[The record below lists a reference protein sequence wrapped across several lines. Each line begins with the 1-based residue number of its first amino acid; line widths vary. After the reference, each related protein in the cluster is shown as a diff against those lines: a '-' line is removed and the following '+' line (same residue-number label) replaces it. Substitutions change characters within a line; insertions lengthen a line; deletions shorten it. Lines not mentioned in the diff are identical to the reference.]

1 MKTLL
6 HTFILFVSLLI
17 IPHFVQATHYGGG
30 EINYRCIG
38 FSQYEVTVT
47 YYEDCNVNFI
57 PISSVSLRYES
68 ISCGISTITTFIPRD
83 TFYDVSPLCLAV
95 ADSSSC
101 NGGSLPGV
109 RKVIYLDTITLPAN
123 CIDWE
128 FYTEGCCRNTA
139 TVNLANPTNQWISI
153 EAGLNNLSYLCNSN
167 PRFEN
172 IAVSFAQLGQPFF
185 YDPRAVDDDGDEL
198 RFRLVSAL
206 GQHNIPLAYAAG
218 LSGTQPIYAPFV
230 MDSLTGRLTYTPIV
244 TVGDFVITYLVDE
257 YRNGNWIGSTQRE
270 VRIAVINDAGTFGN
284 FPPVSTLTNVTG
296 GFQQGN
302 TITVCSG
309 QPLSFDLLVNDPD
322 AGDTLQILDYDVYN
336 KCPGATFTTTGVNPA
351 VGTFNWTPQG
361 GGVYKIGLV
370 TQDVKCPIIGSHQFT
385 EITIFVQNSSVTMGQ
400 SDQFLCS
407 SPSITLD
414 AYGTFGTYL
423 WSTGDTT
430 PSITVTTAGVYS
442 VSVDGACGPST
453 GSIEIFDYPEVV
465 INGGSNDTAIVQGD
479 SLSLMASL
487 GNGLTSDLFFRKDTS
502 IFIAPSSVVVVDL
515 PVSNIF
521 PTQIDSTTVVEVC
534 VDILQ
539 LAGAIELYLIAPNG
553 AMLELSK
560 DNGGFASFDQTCFS
574 IDAID
579 LITNYNN
586 NNPPFNGSNL
596 PANSSFVP
604 QGDWQNLYGGA
615 TSSLWRLGVRQNS
628 TSFPS
633 QLNYFSIQFGGGYD
647 YIWTAV
653 DSSLS
658 CLNCPNPTV
667 APDTTT
673 SYIVQMTDGAGCTS
687 YDTLTVTILRPDPID
702 TIYINAEQ
710 DSIVVACVSLPS
722 FMGPITFKDI
732 ISVPMNGTF
741 GYGIPVL
748 LPDHCIDYEGFV
760 SNVSDTFML
769 AFCDNAGVCDTN
781 VFIATVGSC
790 VWAGDTD
797 TSQTVNNFDLLP
809 IGLGYGE
816 VDYVRTN
823 ADLLFDCEPNRDWT
837 NSTPLT
843 GVNYKHS
850 DCDGNGIVNAD
861 DTMGIALNWGQF
873 YLKSGG
879 GTAANGIPLYTD
891 YYQTVEGATIQ
902 VPIIL
907 GDSLNP
913 VDSAYGVAFT
923 INYDPTLVDTNSV
936 SVNFLNS
943 WFGQINTDMI
953 AVSKD
958 FYTPGQIQV
967 GLTRIDHTYRSGM
980 GQIGAIQMT
989 IKDDIIKKSANT
1001 HLNMFIDNV
1010 RLISDQEV
1018 EISTVPVYTYVLI
1031 VDTTTITSTGAV
1043 ENLNNLLVYPNPASS
1058 TIYLES
1064 EQSILQQMEVFN
1076 VAGQQ
1081 IFSKN
1086 LNSNQHTLSVA
1097 NLSEGIYLLRVQTDK
1112 GLHQKRMVVRR

>member
-1 MKTLL
+1 MKNIL
-6 HTFILFVSLLI
+6 HAFILFVGLVLT
-17 IPHFVQATHYGGG
+17 PHLVQATHYGGG
-30 EINYRCIG
+30 EISYRCIG
-38 FSQYEVTVT
+38 FSQYEVTIT
-47 YYEDCNVNFI
+47 YYEDCDVNFI
-57 PISSVSLRYES
+57 PIASVNLIYES
-68 ISCGISTITTFIPRD
+68 ISCSMAPTTAYIPRD
-83 TFYDVSPLCLAV
+83 TFYDVSPLCAAMV
-95 ADSSSC
+95 NASSC
-101 NGGSLPGV
+101 NGGNLPGV
-109 RKVIYLDTITLPAN
+109 RKTIYLDTLILPAN

-128 FYTEGCCRNTA
+128 FYTDACCRNVA
-139 TVNLANPTNQWISI
+139 TVNIVNPSNQWMSV
-153 EAGLNNLSYLCNSN
+153 EAGLDNISYLCNSN
-167 PRFEN
+167 VRFESEA
-172 IAVSFAQLGQPFF
+172 IGFAQLGQPFF
-185 YDPRAVDDDGDEL
+185 YDPRGIDDDGDEL
-198 RFRLVSAL
+198 KYRLVSAL
-206 GQHNIPLAYAAG
+206 GQHNIPLAYVGG
-218 LSGTQPIYAPFV
+218 LSGQQPVYEPFV
-230 MDSLTGRLTYTPIV
+230 MDSLTGRFTYTPTV

-257 YRNGNWIGSTQRE
+257 YRYGNWIGSTQRE
-270 VRIAVINDAGTFGN
+270 VRIVVINDAGTAGN
-284 FPPVSTLTNVTG
+284 TPPTSALTNVTG

-309 QPLSFDLLVNDPD
+309 QALSFDFTATDLD
-322 AGDTLQILDYDVYN
+322 AGDTLQILDYDVYQ
-336 KCPGATFTTTGVNPA
+336 KCPGATFTSTGVNPV

-361 GGVYKIGLV
+361 GGIYKVGLV

-385 EITIFVQNSSVTMGQ
+385 EITIIVQSSGVIMGQ

-442 VSVDGACGPST
+442 VSVNGACGPST

-465 INGGSNDTAIVQGD
+465 INGGSSDTTILLGD

-487 GNGLTSDLFFRKDTS
+487 GNGLTSDLFFSKDTTQL
-502 IFIAPSSVVVVDL
+502 IPAGTIVVVDL

-560 DNGGFASFDQTCFS
+560 DNGGFASFSQTCFS
-574 IDAID
+574 IDATD

-586 NNPPFNGSNL
+586 NNPFGGSNL
-596 PANSSFVP
+596 PSDSSFVP
-604 QGDWQNLYGGA
+604 QGDWQSLYGGP
-615 TSSLWRLGVRQNS
+615 TSSLWQLGIRQNS
-628 TSFPS
+628 TFPS
-633 QLNYFSIQFGGGYD
+633 QLNSFSIQFGGGYD
-647 YIWTAV
+647 YTWSSL

-658 CLNCPNPTV
+658 CTNCPNPTV
-667 APDTTT
+667 SPDTTT

-687 YDTLTVTILRPDPID
+687 YDTLTVMIARPDAID
-702 TIYINAEQ
+702 TIYVNAER
-710 DSIVVACVSLPS
+710 DSIVAACASIPG
-722 FMGPITFKDI
+722 FMGAITFKDI
-732 ISVPMNGTF
+732 IQVPNNGTF
-741 GYGIPVL
+741 GYGIPVA

-760 SNVSDTFML
+760 DNVVDTL
-769 AFCDNAGVCDTN
+769 VIAFCDNAGVCDTN
-781 VFIATVGSC
+781 VFIFTVGSC

-816 VDYVRTN
+816 VDYVRPN
-823 ADLLFDCEPNRDWT
+823 ADLLFDCEQNRDWT

-843 GVNYKHS
+843 NVNYKHS

-861 DTMGIALNWGQF
+861 DTMAIVLNWGQF

-879 GTAANGIPLYTD
+879 GSAANGIPLYTD
-891 YYQTVEGATIQ
+891 YYQTVEGATIE
-902 VPIIL
+902 VPIML

-913 VDSAYGVAFT
+913 VDSAYGIAFT
-923 INYDPTLVDTNSV
+923 INYDPTLVDTSSV
-936 SVNFLNS
+936 SVNFINS

-953 AVSKD
+953 SVSKD

-989 IKDDIIKKSANT
+989 IKDDIIKKSANM

-1018 EISTVPVYTYVLI
+1018 EISTVPVYTYILI
-1031 VDTTTITSTGAV
+1031 VDTTTITSTGQIETT
-1043 ENLNNLLVYPNPASS
+1043 ENLIVYPNPAKS
-1058 TIYLES
+1058 TIHLQS
-1064 EQSILQQMEVFN
+1064 EQGELQQVEVFN
-1076 VAGQQ
+1076 MAGQRLMLKNMQ
-1081 IFSKN
+1081 SK
-1086 LNSNQHTLSVA
+1086 QGTIPVA
-1097 NLSEGIYLLRVQTDK
+1097 NLSEGVYVLRIQTDK
-1112 GLHQKRMVVRR
+1112 GLHQKRVVIKR

>member
-6 HTFILFVSLLI
+6 HALILFVGLALT
-17 IPHFVQATHYGGG
+17 PHLAQATHYGGG
-30 EINYRCIG
+30 EISYRCLG
-38 FSQYEVTVT
+38 FSQYEITIT

-57 PISSVSLRYES
+57 PISSIGLSYES
-68 ISCGISTITTFIPRD
+68 ASCGMAPTTVYIPRD
-83 TFYDVSPLCLAV
+83 TFYDVSPLCAAV
-95 ADSSSC
+95 AGSSAC
-101 NGGSLPGV
+101 NGGGLPGV
-109 RKVIYLDTITLPAN
+109 RKTIYIDTLTLPAN

-128 FYTEGCCRNTA
+128 FYTEGCCRNNA
-139 TVNLANPTNQWISI
+139 TVNLDNPSNQWISV
-153 EAGLNNLSYLCNSN
+153 EAGLDNISYLCNSN
-167 PRFEN
+167 ARFEN
-172 IAVSFAQLGQPFF
+172 VAIGFAQLGQPFF
-185 YDPRAVDDDGDEL
+185 YDPRAVDDDGDDL
-198 RFRLVSAL
+198 KFSLVSAL
-206 GQHNIPLAYAAG
+206 GQHNIPLVYATG
-218 LSGTQPIYAPFV
+218 LSALQPVYEPFV
-230 MDSLTGRLTYTPIV
+230 MDSLTGRFTYTPTV
-244 TVGDFVITYLVDE
+244 TTGDFVITYLIDE

-270 VRIAVINDAGTFGN
+270 VRITVINHAGTINNVAPTSVLG
-284 FPPVSTLTNVTG
+284 NVTG

-309 QPLSFDLLVNDPD
+309 QALSFDFTVTDPD
-322 AGDTLQILDYDVYN
+322 AGDTLQILAYDVYN
-336 KCPGATFTTTGVNPA
+336 KCPGATFTSTGVNPV

-361 GGVYKIGLV
+361 GGIYKVGLV
-370 TQDVKCPIIGSHQFT
+370 TQDAKCPIIGSHQFT
-385 EITIFVQNSSVTMGQ
+385 ELTIIVQNSSVIMGQ

-442 VSVDGACGPST
+442 VSVNGACGPST

-465 INGGSNDTAIVQGD
+465 INGGNSDTTIVQGD

-487 GNGLTSDLFFRKDTS
+487 GNGLTSDLFFSTDTTQ
-502 IFIAPSSVVVVDL
+502 FIPPSSITIIDL

-534 VDILQ
+534 MTVLQ
-539 LAGAIELYLIAPNG
+539 VAGSVELYLIAPNG

-560 DNGGFASFDQTCFS
+560 DNGGFASFDRTCFS
-574 IDAID
+574 INATD

-586 NNPPFNGSNL
+586 GNIYNGSNL

-604 QGDWQNLYGGA
+604 QGAWANLYGGP
-615 TSSLWRLGVRQNS
+615 TSSLWQLAIRQNS
-628 TSFPS
+628 STYPS
-633 QLNYFSIQFGGGYD
+633 QLNGFSIQFGGGYD
-647 YIWTAV
+647 YTWAAV

-687 YDTLTVTILRPDPID
+687 YDTLTVTVLRADPID
-702 TIYINAEQ
+702 TIYVNVQ
-710 DSIVVACVSLPS
+710 PDSTIMACANIPS
-722 FMGPITFKDI
+722 FMGPIIFEDLI
-732 ISVPMNGTF
+732 EPPFYGIYGSGGSVPANCVE
-741 GYGIPVL
+741 Y
-748 LPDHCIDYEGFV
+748 DAFV
-760 SNVSDTFML
+760 NNIVDTLVL
-769 AFCDNAGVCDTN
+769 AFCDNAGICDTN
-781 VFIATVGSC
+781 VFIFTVGSC

-797 TSQTVNNFDLLP
+797 TTQTVNNFDLLP

-816 VDYVRTN
+816 VDYVRPN

-843 GVNYKHS
+843 NINYKHS

-861 DTMGIALNWGQF
+861 DTMAIALNWGQF
-873 YLKSGG
+873 YVKSNGG
-879 GTAANGIPLYTD
+879 SSSSNSIPLYTD

-902 VPIIL
+902 VPILL

-913 VDSAYGVAFT
+913 VDSAYGIAFT

-936 SVNFLNS
+936 SVNFVTS

-953 AVSKD
+953 SVSKD

-989 IKDDIIKKSANT
+989 IKDDIIKKSVNT

-1031 VDTTTITSTGAV
+1031 VDTTTITSTEQIEKG
-1043 ENLNNLLVYPNPASS
+1043 ENLLLYPNPASS
-1058 TIYLES
+1058 TVHLES
-1064 EQSILQQMEVFN
+1064 TESKLQQVEIFN
-1076 VAGQQ
+1076 VAGQRLMHKTMQ
-1081 IFSKN
+1081 
-1086 LNSNQHTLSVA
+1086 SNQHTISVA
-1097 NLSEGIYLLRVQTDK
+1097 DLSEGVYLLRIQTDK
-1112 GLHQKRMVVRR
+1112 GLHQKRMLVRR

>member
-6 HTFILFVSLLI
+6 HTFILFVGFVLT
-17 IPHFVQATHYGGG
+17 PHFAQATHYGGG

-38 FSQYEVTVT
+38 FSQYEVTIT
-47 YYEDCNVNFI
+47 YYEDCDVNFTPIPSTGLFYESTSCGMAPSTVYI
-57 PISSVSLRYES
+57 PI
-68 ISCGISTITTFIPRD
+68 D
-83 TFYDVSPLCLAV
+83 TFYDVSPLCLA
-95 ADSSSC
+95 AAAASSC

-109 RKVIYLDTITLPAN
+109 RKIIYLDTLTLPAN
-123 CIDWE
+123 CADWE
-128 FYTEGCCRNTA
+128 FYTETCCRNAA
-139 TVNLANPTNQWISI
+139 TVNLDNSTNQWISI
-153 EAGLNNLSYLCNSN
+153 EAGLNNLAYLCNSN

-172 IAVSFAQLGQPFF
+172 IATGFAQLGQPFF
-185 YDPRAVDDDGDEL
+185 YDPRAIDDDGDEL

-206 GQHNIPLAYAAG
+206 GQHNIPLVYAAG
-218 LSGTQPIYAPFV
+218 LSGTQPVYEPFII
-230 MDSLTGRLTYTPIV
+230 DSLTGRFTYTPTI
-244 TVGDFVITYLVDE
+244 TVGDFVVTYLVDE
-257 YRNGNWIGSTQRE
+257 YRSGNWIGSTQRE
-270 VRIAVINDAGTFGN
+270 VRIVVINDAGAVNNIAPT
-284 FPPVSTLTNVTG
+284 STLGNVTG

-302 TITVCSG
+302 TITICSG
-309 QPLSFDLLVNDPD
+309 QALSFDFTVTDPD
-322 AGDTLQILDYDVYN
+322 VGDTLQILDYDVYN
-336 KCPGATFTTTGVNPA
+336 KCPGATFTTTGVNPV

-361 GGVYKIGLV
+361 GGIYKVGLV

-385 EITIFVQNSSVTMGQ
+385 EITIIVQNSDVIMGQ

-414 AYGTFGTYL
+414 AYGTFGSYL

-442 VSVDGACGPST
+442 VSVNGACGPST

-465 INGGSNDTAIVQGD
+465 INGGSSDTTILLGD
-479 SLSLMASL
+479 SLSLLASL
-487 GNGLTSDLFFRKDTS
+487 GNGLTSDLFFRKDTAY
-502 IFIAPSSVVVVDL
+502 FIPPSSIAVVDL
-515 PVSNIF
+515 PVSNLF

-560 DNGGFASFDQTCFS
+560 DNGGFASFNNSCFS
-574 IDAID
+574 IHATD

-586 NNPPFNGSNL
+586 GNIYNGSNL
-596 PANSSFVP
+596 PPDSSFIP
-604 QGDWQNLYGGA
+604 QGDWQNLYGGQ
-615 TSSLWRLGVRQNS
+615 TSSLWQLAIRQNS

-633 QLNYFSIQFGGGYD
+633 QLNYFSMQFGGGYD
-647 YIWTAV
+647 YTWSAL

-658 CLNCPNPTV
+658 CTNCPNPTV
-667 APDTTT
+667 SPDTTT
-673 SYIVQMTDGAGCTS
+673 SYIVEMTDGAGCTS
-687 YDTLTVTILRPDPID
+687 YDTLTVIIGRPDPID

-741 GYGIPVL
+741 GYGIPVP

-816 VDYVRTN
+816 VDYVRAN

-843 GVNYKHS
+843 NVNYKHS

-861 DTMGIALNWGQF
+861 DTMAIALNWGQF
-873 YLKSGG
+873 YVKSGG
-879 GTAANGIPLYTD
+879 GAAANGIPLYTD

-913 VDSAYGVAFT
+913 VDSAYGLAFT

-936 SVNFLNS
+936 SVNFINS
-943 WFGQINTDMI
+943 WFGQINNDMI
-953 AVSKD
+953 SVSKD

-980 GQIGAIQMT
+980 GQIGAIQLT

-1010 RLISDQEV
+1010 RLITDQEV

-1031 VDTTTITSTGAV
+1031 VDTTTITSTGQIENA
-1043 ENLNNLLVYPNPASS
+1043 ENLMLYPNPASS
-1058 TIYLES
+1058 TVHLVSPES
-1064 EQSILQQMEVFN
+1064 TLQQVEVFN
-1076 VAGQQ
+1076 VAGQRLMHR
-1081 IFSKN
+1081 KMH
-1086 LNSNQHTLSVA
+1086 SNQHTISVA
-1097 NLSEGIYLLRVQTDK
+1097 NWSEGVYLLRVQTDK
-1112 GLHQKRMVVRR
+1112 GLHQKRMIVRR